1 MIFAAGSKLKPY
13 EIRCCWTLE
22 GSSLLGHGWQNDEL
36 ILNRRIFLFD
46 WLRATKAKSTREP
59 GVCVEFSFLQLRLP
73 VEHHC
78 DRIRQRI
85 AALRIDQKALTVA
98 TGDVVRAARSYPF
111 RHPRLEQGLGNTK

>member
-73 VEHHC
+73 VEH
-78 DRIRQRI
+78 DRDRTGRRI
-85 AALRIDQKALTVA
+85 EALRID
-98 TGDVVRAARSYPF
+98 
-111 RHPRLEQGLGNTK
+111 